1 MEKTSK
7 KSLDKRIIKI
17 AAKLKQLRKELGYK
31 NHDTFAWD
39 NDLSR
44 TNYQRME
51 AGCNFT
57 IESLLKILDVHKVSL
72 EEFFKGLK

>member
-1 MEKTSK
+1 MKKTDK
-7 KSLDKRIIKI
+7 PELDKRIVKI
-17 AAKLKQLRKELGYK
+17 AARLKEMRKDMGYK

-39 NDLSR
+39 NDISR

-57 IESLLKILDVHKVSL
+57 IESLLKILDIHKVSL
-72 EEFFKGLK
+72 EEFFKGVK